1 MWVRAGW
8 ALIHENSIIR
18 LKFLVEKPNTQP
30 TATFRSWVLASAAR
44 FEARTALTL
53 WIKYENRMNS
63 SKSVV
68 FLMARTWRLHSY
80 THTRRLTAGYE
91 MLQSK
96 YEASARAWKFYV
108 EKHIFIDPRGSLVR
122 VEEEEGGGWCGQ
134 TTHRERRGRKA
145 PWANTLHHFKY
156 YCEVIIV
163 EANTERTKKKQRE
176 ARSIFRRFLAW
187 SGILC
192 VMNYWLGSPLSP
204 SAVCL
209 RFFSVFFFKLEGDAN
224 ERARAR
230 KVKVVKMP
238 ASRAKQTEHN

>member
-163 EANTERTKKKQRE
+163 EANTERTKKNSEKR
-176 ARSIFRRFLAW
+176 ARYFAVS
-187 SGILC
+187 
-192 VMNYWLGSPLSP
+192 WLGREFCAWWIIGSVRLSRLP
-204 SAVCL
+204 QCVCDS
-209 RFFSVFFFKLEGDAN
+209 FPFFFQ
-224 ERARAR
+224 ARGR
-230 KVKVVKMP
+230 CKRESESEKG
-238 ASRAKQTEHN
+238 